1 MPVEDIG
8 YDFKPETSG
17 GLYLRLRK
25 KGDKIKMRLVSTP
38 VHYQSEYEGKTREQ
52 FAWLVIDRSDNSV
65 KVFNSSIS
73 VYLSIK
79 GYAEAEDWGDPTQ
92 YDISIERTEEST
104 ANYYKVIPSPKHS
117 PLTEEELKLV
127 ENSHL
132 DLKGLVGKGKGTKTF
147 GDVKQGRELE
157 STITDEEKVSVD
169 DIPF

>member
-8 YDFKPETSG
+8 YDFQPETG
-17 GLYLRLRK
+17 GGIYLRLRK
-25 KGDKIKMRLVSTP
+25 KGDKVRMRLVSTP

-52 FAWLVIDRSDNSV
+52 FAWLVIDRSDNQV
-65 KVFNSSIS
+65 KVYNSSVS
-73 VYLSIK
+73 VYLVIK
-79 GYAEAEDWGDPTQ
+79 GLVESEDWGDPTH

-127 ENSHL
+127 EESHL
-132 DLKGLVGKGKGTKTF
+132 DLKKLVGKGKGTKTF
-147 GDVKQGRELE
+147 GEVKQGRELTPE
-157 STITDEEKVSVD
+157 VEEEQVEPS